1 MKKAILSVCLVIL
14 SSACIKKATTDQTVT
29 FSESDFPVREL
40 SFGSQQFKF
49 RIYSPKDTKPGE
61 RLPVMLYLHGSDER
75 GEDNQGQLSGP
86 APLILPNPN
95 NFHFIIVFPQCPAG
109 QFWNKDMIGVAVAE
123 LDQTVKEF
131 NGDESRLYLA
141 GFSLGGYGVWTTG
154 AMYPDKFAAIVPM
167 SGRVLPRPAE
177 RKNVDPEIL
186 KLADEPDPYAAFAN
200 KIGKTS
206 VWIFHGANDPIV
218 PIDNS
223 RQMAKAFKDA
233 ENENARYTEL
243 ENTGHVSLN
252 AAFGNPELFEWLA
265 KQTLS
270 REILNV
276 PDDLVYVDLLSE
288 LVYNQDRVFGADLG
302 KIVIIKE
309 DTVVPEDTERLSSFP
324 DLEVALVSDLVERN
338 KTPGK
343 ISLRYD
349 TYVPYKETQS
359 KKSLE

>member
-1 MKKAILSVCLVIL
+1 M
-14 SSACIKKATTDQTVT
+14 
-29 FSESDFPVREL
+29 
-40 SFGSQQFKF
+40 
-49 RIYSPKDTKPGE
+49 
-61 RLPVMLYLHGSDER
+61 
-75 GEDNQGQLSGP
+75 
-86 APLILPNPN
+86 
-95 NFHFIIVFPQCPAG
+95 
-109 QFWNKDMIGVAVAE
+109 
-123 LDQTVKEF
+123 
-131 NGDESRLYLA
+131 
-141 GFSLGGYGVWTTG
+141 
-154 AMYPDKFAAIVPM
+154 PM
-167 SGRVLPRPAE
+167 SGRVLPRPVE

-288 LVYNQDRVFGADLG
+288 LVYN
-302 KIVIIKE
+302 
-309 DTVVPEDTERLSSFP
+309 
-324 DLEVALVSDLVERN
+324 
-338 KTPGK
+338 
-343 ISLRYD
+343 
-349 TYVPYKETQS
+349 
-359 KKSLE
+359 